1 MKFQEYPI
9 EGFGG
14 LKLNAV
20 CDGTGVW
27 FKTFDVLAALGV
39 KVRYAETAL
48 SWLNGR
54 YRKTIDDV
62 DCIDQWGIYI
72 ILVSPYVR
80 PPKTMSEEE
89 AWGYKERLVNRIKKI
104 VLIEG
109 GPKMSGISFDVVE
122 AAADSCRELSDE
134 CEAAGDALASASRLP
149 SIDGDLA
156 AECRDLI
163 PVIDRMSLKAAQ
175 LARRLEE
182 YNKKQL
188 AVSSE
193 Q

>member
-27 FKTFDVLAALGV
+27 FKTRDVLELLGV
-39 KVRYAETAL
+39 KVQYTEAAL
-48 SWLNGR
+48 GWLNDR
-54 YRKTIDDV
+54 CMKTIDDV
-62 DCIDQWGIYI
+62 DCINKWGVFT
-72 ILVSPYVR
+72 ILVSPYTR
-80 PPKTMSEEE
+80 PPMTMSKE
-89 AWGYKERLVNRIKKI
+89 ATRNYKEQLADCVKKI
-104 VLIEG
+104 VLVVG
-109 GPKMSGISFDVVE
+109 GPKIATVAFDVVE
-122 AAADSCRELSDE
+122 AAADSCREVSDE

-149 SIDGDLA
+149 GMDKDLA

-163 PVIDRMSLKAAQ
+163 SVMDRMALKASQ

-182 YNKKQL
+182 YNRKW
-188 AVSSE
+188 ANSE